1 MFCAVEKPYFV
12 ANLQGNKR
20 RKRNATI
27 LPSIFRVHASL

>member
-1 MFCAVEKPYFV
+1 MLCNVEKPYYA